1 MTKRQIQVKY
11 IEFYFGKADRH
22 FTKGQ
27 KKVFYQDWPM
37 DRVVTVP
44 WDPEW
49 NSRKN
54 QVIVRLSEFAGVPVR
69 KAWVVELD
77 IVDG

>member
-1 MTKRQIQVKY
+1 MTEKYIQVDY

-27 KKVFYQDWPM
+27 KRIFFEDWPM
-37 DRVVTVP
+37 GRQVTIP

-49 NSRKN
+49 NSRKD
-54 QVIVRLSEFAGVPVR
+54 QTTYRLSQIAGVPVR
-69 KAWVVELD
+69 KAMIKELQKL
-77 IVDG
+77 GE